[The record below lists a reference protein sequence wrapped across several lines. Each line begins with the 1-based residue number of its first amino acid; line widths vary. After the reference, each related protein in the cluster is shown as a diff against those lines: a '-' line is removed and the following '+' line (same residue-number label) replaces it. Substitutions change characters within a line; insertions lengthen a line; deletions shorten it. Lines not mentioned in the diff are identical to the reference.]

1 MNNIALFL
9 DLDNFTIGA
18 RHARL
23 TFDIDRVLAYIE
35 ENVNGRVVLRRAY
48 GDSRQN
54 HRLLRQLAT
63 AGFVIQA
70 TVDVSGYGKNLA
82 DMQIVVEAME
92 TLLTDHQYDIYVLIT
107 GDRDFTPLVQS
118 LRQHGKKVVGVGV
131 KHTASYSLASLCDQ
145 YLFYKDI
152 SPIEQPTELQIR
164 ELLEQALDE
173 LLTPDVT
180 SVQASVLKQRLT
192 DLSNNNFDHTKYSEG
207 NFRQFLG
214 NYSDLVEVKHEDT
227 TTYVCRPQSRPDV
240 PPLHLKYRT
249 GLKKQRLRVVLP
261 SDVRIT
267 ILKDMIATLNKNP
280 ETQWRELLESL
291 FDYYMNLNM
300 SDISKNAINDILLL
314 ARKSQII
321 RTLKGT
327 SLATAPVKLQLNS
340 DKPIKEAIIHCDV
353 AYLQAI
359 QSLSEPFDV
368 QEVAL
373 ALYDSTDYVSYIQFL
388 LQKYGQDNGQEDD

>member
-1 MNNIALFL
+1 
-9 DLDNFTIGA
+9 
-18 RHARL
+18 
-23 TFDIDRVLAYIE
+23 
-35 ENVNGRVVLRRAY
+35 
-48 GDSRQN
+48 
-54 HRLLRQLAT
+54 
-63 AGFVIQA
+63 
-70 TVDVSGYGKNLA
+70 
-82 DMQIVVEAME
+82 MQIVVEAME